1 MKDFVMIAVT
11 LAVIALGYLV
21 MKKIDYLIRG
31 QISMR
36 NKHRR
41 QILIGAKSREQFDF
55 VSAVLA
61 LHNDDIPLDLSF
73 HRGSVKQLLRQL
85 SRGSVDIVLVSE
97 EDAPLIGNAY
107 SSVTIN
113 YADIPGFEQK
123 NGSISAVWSREHS
136 LLERDHIIFIL
147 ENEHYR
153 VKQGFCDYLD

>member
-21 MKKIDYLIRG
+21 LKKIDYLIRG
-31 QISMR
+31 QVSMR

-61 LHNDDIPLDLSF
+61 PHNDDIPLDLSF

-113 YADIPGFEQK
+113 YSDIPGFEQK
-123 NGSISAVWSREHS
+123 DGSISAVWSREHS
-136 LLERDHIIFIL
+136 LHERDHIIFIL

>member
-61 LHNDDIPLDLSF
+61 LHNDDTPLDLSF

-85 SRGSVDIVLVSE
+85 
-97 EDAPLIGNAY
+97 
-107 SSVTIN
+107 
-113 YADIPGFEQK
+113 
-123 NGSISAVWSREHS
+123 W
-136 LLERDHIIFIL
+136 IL
-147 ENEHYR
+147 FLCR
-153 VKQGFCDYLD
+153 RKMPR